1 MSTVVSPQ
9 KGSMSLEIL
18 QSSKEKQQQSFF
30 KSAKNKPYQQW
41 TLLKTSQH
49 NKIVIIAIDLVEEG
63 DTGGLKCIQ
72 SKRMPVKVSDRCSE
86 TELKKTPI
94 EKHSKYGQEFWSL
107 EDYGLLYLDF
117 KEVGYLP
124 ESSNIFQFDK
134 YKHDLAKPYLQ
145 ILFYLCMLLHFEK

>member
-1 MSTVVSPQ
+1 MSTAVSPQ

-41 TLLKTSQH
+41 TILKTSQH